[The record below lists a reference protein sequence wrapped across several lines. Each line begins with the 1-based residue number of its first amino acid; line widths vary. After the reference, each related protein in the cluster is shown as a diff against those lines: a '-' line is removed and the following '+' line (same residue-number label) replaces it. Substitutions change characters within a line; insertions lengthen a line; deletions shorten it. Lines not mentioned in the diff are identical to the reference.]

1 MFVVALYLSVGPPE
15 VMKEMSRRRGWMQGQ
30 GPGPGFRDAGR
41 ERETEGR
48 MG

>member
-1 MFVVALYLSVGPPE
+1 MFVVALYLRVGPPE
-15 VMKEMSRRRGWMQGQ
+15 VMREMSRRRGWMQGQ
-30 GPGPGFRDAGR
+30 GPGFRDAGR